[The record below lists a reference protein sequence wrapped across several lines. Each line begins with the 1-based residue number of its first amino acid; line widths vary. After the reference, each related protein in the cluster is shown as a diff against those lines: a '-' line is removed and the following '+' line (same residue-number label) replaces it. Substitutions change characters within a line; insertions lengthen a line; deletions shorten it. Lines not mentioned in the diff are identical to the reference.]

1 MKEVNTEIIAVGTE
15 LLLGQIANTNA
26 KWLSEQLASIGVNT
40 YYHTVVGDNLDRLV
54 NVFETAKN
62 RSNLI
67 IIMGGLG
74 PTGDDLTR
82 EGFQKLSNI
91 PIVED
96 EQTMNRILQV
106 YKKQGATMTANNR
119 RQARIFQ
126 DAQVIKNE
134 LGMAPGMIVTFAGK
148 KWIFLPGVPREM
160 KQMVSQLVIPYL
172 QTLNGDETIIQ
183 SKVLRLIGIGES
195 VLENK
200 LADLIEEQT
209 NPTIALLA
217 QNDGNIIRLTAKGA
231 SREEVTTLLDKHEE
245 LITSRV
251 GNYIYGYGQETIEEH
266 VFYLLKQKNAQISA
280 AESLTGGLFTERLI
294 AVAGASAVIPGSI
307 VSYAPHIKQD
317 MLNIAESTLANDG
330 VVSEQCAYEM
340 AKNVAHHF
348 DTTYG
353 ISFTGVAGP
362 EPAENQ
368 PIGTV
373 FISIYDQSGNYIVE
387 KVILSGDR
395 QAIRH
400 RAVLKGYELLLNML
414 KNKNNQ
420 DS

>member
-1 MKEVNTEIIAVGTE
+1 MKEVNAEIIAVGTE

-54 NVFETAKN
+54 NVFETAKD
-62 RSNLI
+62 RSNVI

-82 EGFQKLSNI
+82 EGFQKLSNL

-96 EQTMNRILQV
+96 KRTMNRILQV
-106 YKKQGATMTANNR
+106 YKKQGTTMTTNNR
-119 RQARIFQ
+119 RQARVFQ
-126 DAQVIKNE
+126 GAQVINNE
-134 LGMAPGMIVTFAGK
+134 LGMAPGMIVTFAEK

-160 KQMVSQLVIPYL
+160 KQMVNQSVIPYL

-183 SKVLRLIGIGES
+183 SKILRLIGIGES

-200 LADLIEEQT
+200 LADLIEQQT

-217 QNDGNIIRLTAKGA
+217 QNDGNIIRLTAKGT
-231 SREEVTTLLDKHEE
+231 SREEVATLLNKYEP
-245 LITSRV
+245 LITNRV
-251 GNYIYGYGQETIEEH
+251 GHYIYGYGQETIEEH
-266 VFYLLKQKNAQISA
+266 VLHLLKQKNARISA

-294 AVAGASAVIPGSI
+294 AVPGASAVIPGSI
-307 VSYAPHIKQD
+307 VSYAPHIKQK
-317 MLNIAESTLANDG
+317 MLNVSKATLANDG

-340 AKNVAHHF
+340 AKNVAHSF
-348 DTTYG
+348 DTKYG

-362 EPAENQ
+362 EPVENK
-368 PIGTV
+368 PVGTV
-373 FISIYDQSGNYIVE
+373 YISIYDQSGNYIVE
-387 KVILSGDR
+387 KVSLSGER

-414 KNKNNQ
+414 KK
-420 DS
+420 